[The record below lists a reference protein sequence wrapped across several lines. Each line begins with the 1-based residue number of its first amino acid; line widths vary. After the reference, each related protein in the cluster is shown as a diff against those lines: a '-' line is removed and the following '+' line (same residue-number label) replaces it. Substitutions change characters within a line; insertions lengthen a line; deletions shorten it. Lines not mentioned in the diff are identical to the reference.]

1 MEQVHVSDLDH
12 LLLGRRFAPPRV
24 RLSSRGYLFVCDDES
39 VRDSAIEYLKQ
50 IIELKHLDFNAE
62 PQGKK
67 LSEMCVNAYG
77 TSYRTQKE
85 FGFDVSELA
94 HRGVQAEEALVVDNF
109 QDIGLLAARD
119 VKLSLAFLRSLG
131 RAPYNIT
138 VIAVGSHESLDLIDQ
153 DKQLNSNWKTYEL
166 LGAIDQ

>member
-24 RLSSRGYLFVCDDES
+24 TISSRGYLFVCDDES

-67 LSEMCVNAYG
+67 LSEMCLKVFG
-77 TSYRTQKE
+77 TPYQTQKN
-85 FGFDVSELA
+85 FGFDASVLA
-94 HRGVQAEEALVVDNF
+94 RGGVRREEALVVDNF

-131 RAPYNIT
+131 RPPYETT
-138 VIAVGSHESLDLIDQ
+138 VIALGSNKSLDLIKQDDQ
-153 DKQLNSNWKTYEL
+153 LKRSWATYEL
-166 LGAIDQ
+166 LRAIDQ